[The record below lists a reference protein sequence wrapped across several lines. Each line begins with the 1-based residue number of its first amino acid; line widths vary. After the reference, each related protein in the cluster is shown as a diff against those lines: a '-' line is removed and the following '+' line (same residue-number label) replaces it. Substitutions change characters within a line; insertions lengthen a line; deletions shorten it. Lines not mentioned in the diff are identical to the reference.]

1 MIAKL
6 RVGLALVAAVVL
18 VACGA
23 PQQKAPADIAGLTQ
37 ALISLDPVVDP
48 AEAARAAEIAYTY
61 SLVLRQEYNVT
72 DGALLHNAKVNQ
84 GLRPRG
90 LCWHWADDLQTRLR
104 QEGFQTL
111 DMHRA
116 IANHDTILIEHST
129 VVMSAKSGKMRE
141 GIVLD
146 PWRYGGY
153 LFWSPV
159 LEDKRY
165 NWEERHVVQAG
176 RTR

>member
-1 MIAKL
+1 MISKL
-6 RVGLALVAAVVL
+6 RVGLALLAAVVL
-18 VACGA
+18 MACGA
-23 PQQKAPADIAGLTQ
+23 PQEKAPADVAGLTQ
-37 ALISLDPVVDP
+37 ALISLDPAVDP
-48 AEAARAAEIAYTY
+48 AEAARAAEISYNY
-61 SLVLRQEYNVT
+61 SLVLRQDYNVT
-72 DGALLHNAKVNQ
+72 DSALMHNAKVNQ

-104 QEGFQTL
+104 QEGFETL

-129 VVMSAKSGKMRE
+129 VVMSARGGKMRE

-146 PWRYGGY
+146 PWRYGGH

-159 LEDKRY
+159 LEDSRY

>member
-6 RVGLALVAAVVL
+6 RVGLALLAAVVL

-23 PQQKAPADIAGLTQ
+23 PQEQTPMDVPGLAQ
-37 ALISLDPVVDP
+37 AIINLDPSVDP
-48 AEAARAAEIAYTY
+48 MEAARAAEIAYNY

-72 DGALLHNAKVNQ
+72 DSALLHNAKVNQ

-104 QEGFQTL
+104 QEGFETL
-111 DMHRA
+111 DLHRA

-129 VVMSAKSGKMRE
+129 VVMSARGKKMRE

-146 PWRYGGY
+146 PWRYGGH

-159 LEDKRY
+159 LEDSRY
-165 NWEERHVVQAG
+165 NWEERHIVQAG
-176 RTR
+176 RNR

>member
-6 RVGLALVAAVVL
+6 RVGLALLAAVVL

-23 PQQKAPADIAGLTQ
+23 PQKQTPEDVPGLTQ
-37 ALISLDPVVDP
+37 ALISLNPIVDPV
-48 AEAARAAEIAYTY
+48 EAARAAEIAYNH
-61 SLVLRQEYNVT
+61 SLVLRQDYNVT
-72 DGALLHNAKVNQ
+72 DSALIHNAKVNQ

-129 VVMSAKSGKMRE
+129 VVMSAKGGKMRE

-146 PWRYGGY
+146 PWRYGGH

-159 LEDKRY
+159 LEDRRY

-176 RTR
+176 RNQ